1 MQHKQFFLWISI
13 LSSLLLTFIPT
24 VHSDSNPEPQT
35 KQLDGLHEEVQ
46 VNLVNVYLTAVDSND
61 AFVTDLKPEELSL
74 KEDGIPQHISNF
86 DLTSYAAS
94 DPLTMVILIDTSMS
108 MNEGFQKM
116 KKIEMAKKGALQL
129 IEQIKRDDRM
139 MLIRFSDSPADATGL
154 ISERNSM
161 KEIIRSVKAD
171 NGLTTLLDAIDLAT
185 KKLKDQSGQKLMFIC
200 SDGEDNAS
208 QMTKDEVFEDLRSA
222 FDLTVVALGI
232 NAFQANG
239 EIGGQTLRDG
249 RTLLQSIA
257 DNTGGYAFFP
267 KDLKELDRV
276 MEKLKSLI
284 ASQYSLGYHPSN
296 MAVDGSWRKIEIT
309 CSRPGVKLKYRT
321 GYYSK

>member
-1 MQHKQFFLWISI
+1 
-13 LSSLLLTFIPT
+13 
-24 VHSDSNPEPQT
+24 
-35 KQLDGLHEEVQ
+35 
-46 VNLVNVYLTAVDSND
+46 
-61 AFVTDLKPEELSL
+61 
-74 KEDGIPQHISNF
+74 
-86 DLTSYAAS
+86 
-94 DPLTMVILIDTSMS
+94 
-108 MNEGFQKM
+108 
-116 KKIEMAKKGALQL
+116 
-129 IEQIKRDDRM
+129 
-139 MLIRFSDSPADATGL
+139 MLIKFSDSPTDATGL
-154 ISERNSM
+154 ISEKNSM
-161 KEIIRSVKAD
+161 KEIVRSVKSD

-208 QMTKDEVFEDLRSA
+208 KMTQDEMFEDLRNA

-232 NAFQANG
+232 NAFQAKG
-239 EIGGQTLRDG
+239 EIEGGQTLRDG
-249 RTLLQSIA
+249 RTLLQLIA

-284 ASQYSLGYHPSN
+284 SSQYSLGYHPSN
-296 MAVDGSWRKIEIT
+296 VATDGSWRKIEIA